1 MRADYAIILDANILA
16 ESAISD
22 LFLRLSEEPRLI
34 SPRWTAEIWAE
45 ARRTMISRLGWP
57 AEVTESRIAAAQA
70 TFPEAMVEDYEGF
83 VAKCTNDPKDR
94 HILAAAIRARV
105 ETIVTMNVKHFKEAD
120 LAPWGIT
127 AAHPGEYLNVLY
139 DHDEGVVV
147 SVLHRMAELRKKT
160 LIEMLSRLSAGIPAF
175 TSHVALNLGLEVP
188 PYSSAAWRNS

>member
-22 LFLRLSEEPRLI
+22 LFLRLSEEPRLV
-34 SPRWTAEIWAE
+34 SPRWTAEIWEE

-57 AEVTESRIAAAQA
+57 ANITDSRIAAAQA

-83 VAKCTNDPKDR
+83 IDRCTNDPKDR
-94 HILAAAIRARV
+94 HILAAAIRAKA

-120 LAPWGIT
+120 LAHWGIT
-127 AAHPGEYLNVLY
+127 AAHPGDYLKVLY

-147 SVLHRMAELRKKT
+147 SVLHRMAELRQKT
-160 LIEMLSRLSAGIPAF
+160 LVEMLSRLSAGIPAF
-175 TSHVALNLGLEVP
+175 TSHVGSDLGLEVP
-188 PYSSAAWRNS
+188 PYSSVDWRNS